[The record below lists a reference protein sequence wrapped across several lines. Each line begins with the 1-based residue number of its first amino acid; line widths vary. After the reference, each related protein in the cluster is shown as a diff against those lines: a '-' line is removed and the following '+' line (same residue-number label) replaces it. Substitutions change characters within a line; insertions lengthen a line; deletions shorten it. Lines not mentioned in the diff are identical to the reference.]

1 MHKYLLI
8 LFLFITSHCS
18 FAQANLF
25 SQSKKIDYA
34 SPKTYTLG
42 GITIEGTKFLDHQTL
57 INISGL
63 SIGQSITIP
72 GDELT
77 GATKTLW
84 EQGLFSD
91 IQIRIST
98 IQGSTVFLNMMLEE
112 RPRLSKFKFQGI
124 KKSEIDAVREKIK

>member
-1 MHKYLLI
+1 MHKYILI
-8 LFLFITSHCS
+8 LFLFITSHWS
-18 FAQANLF
+18 FAQVNLF

-34 SPKTYTLG
+34 SPKTYALG

-63 SIGQSITIP
+63 NIGQSITIP

-91 IQIRIST
+91 IQIRISN

-112 RPRLSKFKFQGI
+112 RPRLSKFKFL
-124 KKSEIDAVREKIK
+124 RF